1 MDHPEPI
8 ECFVVEKSLH
18 LDIHAVSNSQKPR
31 QMRDVGLLRNRKDGH
46 SHDRLIYPVISNLST
61 KAPLISRIL

>member
-8 ECFVVEKSLH
+8 ECFVVEKPLH

-31 QMRDVGLLRNRKDGH
+31 QMRDVGLLRNRKDGR
-46 SHDRLIYPVISNLST
+46 SHDRLIYPAISNLGA
-61 KAPLISRIL
+61 KVPQISCLL